1 MTAHKK
7 LTNKSTS
14 NRALQKQYTDLKIAL
29 HSKNKEI
36 SQLNLLYHYCKKAFL
51 EFDVKRRKNKI
62 LILFKFMKKSGV

>member
-14 NRALQKQYTDLKIAL
+14 NRVLQKQYTDLKIAL
-29 HSKNKEI
+29 YSKNKEI
-36 SQLNLLYHYCKKAFL
+36 SQLNLLYVYCKKAFL

>member
-7 LTNKSTS
+7 LTKKSTS
-14 NRALQKQYTDLKIAL
+14 NRVLQKQYTDLKIAL

-36 SQLNLLYHYCKKAFL
+36 SQLNLLYDYCKKAFL